1 MTNHSSLN
9 CSDLV
14 RSNKEILKNIFSTQR
29 KNILSLPQNNNVF
42 QTKKFQ
48 RNFHPKRKGFFLF
61 FLHLLEKKTFFQTKI
76 VFFIIT
82 RKNNFPNK
90 EFLILKVFYFYPI
103 LIIVSETFFSLCNI
117 FLYLIS
123 LCFSS
128 SVRVLYHS
136 CPYYLFFSF
145 SSLEK
150 LCYFQKP
157 FL

>member
-1 MTNHSSLN
+1 MTWCAQTKKSSKTFFPPKEKISYPYHKTTMFFKQKN
-9 CSDLV
+9 F
-14 RSNKEILKNIFSTQR
+14 KEISTQR
-29 KNILSLPQNNNVF
+29 EKVF
-42 QTKKFQ
+42 F
-48 RNFHPKRKGFFLF
+48 F

-82 RKNNFPNK
+82 RKNNFANK

-150 LCYFQKP
+150 L
-157 FL
+157 

>member
-1 MTNHSSLN
+1 MTWCAQTKKSSKTFFPPKEKISYPYHKTTMFFKQKN
-9 CSDLV
+9 F
-14 RSNKEILKNIFSTQR
+14 KEISTQR
-29 KNILSLPQNNNVF
+29 EKVF
-42 QTKKFQ
+42 F
-48 RNFHPKRKGFFLF
+48 FFFLKLIKNYIF
-61 FLHLLEKKTFFQTKI
+61 FKKKI

-150 LCYFQKP
+150 L
-157 FL
+157 

>member
-48 RNFHPKRKGFFLF
+48 RNFHPKRKGFFFF

-123 LCFSS
+123 LCFLS

-150 LCYFQKP
+150 L
-157 FL
+157 